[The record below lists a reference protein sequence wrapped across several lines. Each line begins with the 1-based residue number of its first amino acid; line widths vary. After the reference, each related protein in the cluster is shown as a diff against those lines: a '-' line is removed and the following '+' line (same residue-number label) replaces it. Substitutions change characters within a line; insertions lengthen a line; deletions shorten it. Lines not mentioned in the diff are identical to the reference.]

1 MDVFV
6 AIASGN
12 SLFWTISAG
21 YRPVLFEVGLTVF
34 VLCQIVMAGLLE
46 FLDF

>member
-1 MDVFV
+1 MDIFV

-12 SLFWTISAG
+12 SLFGTLSAG
-21 YRPVLFEVGLTVF
+21 YRPVLLEVGLTVF

-46 FLDF
+46 VLDF